1 MNIMTRSL
9 LLSTAITLPLGGLSM
24 AQSPIDINEDALA
37 EKSQECQMLATAYR
51 DAADPSVISRDD
63 VVTAVNDDRTE
74 ECATLED
81 RLMAQAQTSE
91 DSTEASDTETE
102 NVSER
107 VDLSQD
113 ATIQGEAE
121 VTVPDP
127 NVDVQVPAPTV
138 NVTKQQPQVSVTGQ
152 AADIQVNQ
160 KRPTVTVEI
169 PEIIVRVDNPAPDVY
184 VLNPNPDV
192 SVSTADP
199 QVDVEQGDPQ
209 VEVTQAD
216 PELNVDLGVDANGD
230 PAQAQATTDTSDAD
244 GSQAQNVEG
253 DTAVSQDEPTVEIVQ
268 AEGEPQVNVDQS
280 EPNVSFEGAEPQV
293 SVTIAK
299 QPTVEIQQSGQ
310 PNVVIE
316 TPQERQQRLDEQQA
330 SQEQGEPAQQNAEA
344 ETAGGSEMAVRDLM
358 NMEVVTVDG
367 EDLGNPE
374 AFVELEG
381 EPNLILSSGGF
392 LGLGVKEVPV
402 RMSRV
407 TMEGDR
413 LVVESMTEDDVEA
426 ASDFEYDS
434 NVVLADDQVIQ
445 LSQQ

>member
-37 EKSQECQMLATAYR
+37 EKSQECQMLATAYK
-51 DAADPSVISRDD
+51 DASDPSVISRDD
-63 VVTAVNDDRTE
+63 VVTAVNDDLTE

-81 RLMAQAQTSE
+81 RLTAQAQISE

-107 VDLSQD
+107 VDLSQE

-184 VLNPNPDV
+184 ILNPNPDV

-216 PELNVDLGVDANGD
+216 PELNVDLGVDAGGD
-230 PAQAQATTDTSDAD
+230 PEQAQATTDPSGTD
-244 GSQAQNVEG
+244 GSQMQNVEG

-280 EPNVSFEGAEPQV
+280 EPKVSFEGAEPQV

-316 TPQERQQRLDEQQA
+316 TPQERQQRLEEQQA

-344 ETAGGSEMAVRDLM
+344 ETAGSKMAVRDLM

-407 TMEGDR
+407 TLEGDR

-434 NVVLADDQVIQ
+434 NVVLADDEVIQ